1 MKKGVNVFLFLDII
15 LRGGVTAHHSCVAPE
30 SGRSSWC
37 GTRSPHLWVLILE
50 DLSRRV
56 SHRGRYADVTRTSHG
71 RHSPGSRCPHHGP
84 ERSVLG
90 GMATSTRGRGRLTR
104 PAAPVDRI
112 IGGGGGTGGRLEE
125 RKDSFLLY
133 FLAFDELY
141 NLLEPLVANISS
153 KFLRLTRHI
162 YIYRPVGESQA
173 ALKFPGPHETVF
185 LLSFIFTSHNGCNN
199 VTCFSAAF
207 ERVPLTR
214 HLNVG

>member
-1 MKKGVNVFLFLDII
+1 MRGSRERSFIVVWNTLPASLGSHSGGLIATRVPPWS
-15 LRGGVTAHHSCVAPE
+15 LRGRNT
-30 SGRSSWC
+30 
-37 GTRSPHLWVLILE
+37 
-50 DLSRRV
+50 
-56 SHRGRYADVTRTSHG
+56 DVTRTTLPRKQMPPSRPREIRFGGYGYEHSWPRPTDAPRRARRSHNW
-71 RHSPGSRCPHHGP
+71 
-84 ERSVLG
+84 
-90 GMATSTRGRGRLTR
+90 
-104 PAAPVDRI
+104 
-112 IGGGGGTGGRLEE
+112 GGGGTGGRLEE
-125 RKDSFLLY
+125 SKDSFLLY